1 MSAAKFLS
9 IPAIISLFGKSLKC
23 LYLSQISMDLHSV
36 KKHLNASVL
45 PQFLSTH
52 LTSSFN
58 FRKVQIW
65 PRTFPQCNV
74 DIDIFYLHV
83 WTVCVSLDYLYLQIS
98 VHNVDIE
105 MFYPHVCTVCV
116 SWDYLYLW
124 YFCSQCWLLKV
135 LPSCID
141 CMCVSRL
148 PLFVYFFSQY
158 WHWYVL
164 PSCTDCMCQLW
175 VPFTVAL

>member
-1 MSAAKFLS
+1 MYWLEVCLETTSFCVFLITMLTLKS
-9 IPAIISLFGKSLKC
+9 FTFNRLYASLE
-23 LYLSQISMDLHSV
+23 
-36 KKHLNASVL
+36 
-45 PQFLSTH
+45 TH
-52 LTSSFN
+52 
-58 FRKVQIW
+58 
-65 PRTFPQCNV
+65 NV
-74 DIDIFYLHV
+74 DIYIFYLHV
-83 WTVCVSLDYLYLQIS
+83 WTVCVSLDFLYMQIS

-124 YFCSQCWLLKV
+124 YFCSQCWHLKV

-141 CMCVSRL
+141 CMCVFRL
-148 PLFVYFFSQY
+148 SLFVYFFSQY

-164 PSCTDCMCQLW
+164 PSCTDCMCQLR